1 VFLSLLFV
9 TLLIAALVSG
19 AAALAF
25 NRPVTQILAR
35 IIADPISD
43 AWRRYLH
50 FAILVVG
57 ISAGVRIH
65 ELERYITANQW
76 VKDSAVLQLTRDRW
90 VLEVY
95 RTIIGSLQGIAW
107 LMLVFFVIALIA
119 YVIVRIAELRRERTP
134 SAPHP

>member
-1 VFLSLLFV
+1 MFLSLLLV
-9 TLLIAALVSG
+9 TLLIAALVSIVV
-19 AAALAF
+19 AKAF
-25 NRPVTQILAR
+25 DRSVSQILSR
-35 IIADPISD
+35 IIADQISD

-65 ELERYITANQW
+65 ELERYITG
-76 VKDSAVLQLTRDRW
+76 VGRLGDSDPLTLTVERW

-107 LMLVFFVIALIA
+107 LMLVFFVAALVA
-119 YVIVRIAELRRERTP
+119 YVVVRISELKQSP
-134 SAPHP
+134 SP